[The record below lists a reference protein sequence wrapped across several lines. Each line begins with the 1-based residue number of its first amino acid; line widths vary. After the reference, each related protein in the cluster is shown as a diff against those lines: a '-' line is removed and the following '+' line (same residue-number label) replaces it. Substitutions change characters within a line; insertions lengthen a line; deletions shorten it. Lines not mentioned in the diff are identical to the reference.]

1 MVSGQDGNSSTNDA
15 AKKRTSTER
24 RIQNRKAQKAYRER
38 KRQRLE
44 ELESKVHALES
55 ASFIQ
60 LSTPQSIDNLDTIP
74 SQNVDASLNLFGD
87 SLIDH
92 SLPTFSSTAAALTE
106 ASAWNDSEMWLD
118 PVQLENNLEINHG
131 SNDMEE
137 PSTVRS
143 TYTPAYSSSTTQNT
157 SSSMTDGK
165 VIRVS
170 RPTGNM
176 MSFRPRVL
184 RELYLSLP
192 KTTRDELH
200 QLAKAGDFSFVDV
213 IKSQLGL
220 GNSLSSQSPRQK
232 TLDSTYCPYRNVLH
246 IARFSYFAALFA
258 NFGSLGFDFSL
269 FLDEA
274 SVSPFV
280 GRSDLDDTDVPSS
293 LRPLASQRSVS
304 HHPYIDSLPFPEF
317 RRRALAALSTDP
329 PLLDEDD
336 LCIDLMLNDGLVCWG
351 STNDNGMDRGT
362 PWDSRSWEAKG
373 WFLRKWWWLV
383 GGQDGELWQS
393 STWWASQR
401 GEKILTRERNT
412 EGKDIAVGV

>member
-1 MVSGQDGNSSTNDA
+1 MVSGQDSVVSNASTNPV
-15 AKKRTSTER
+15 AKKQTSTER

-38 KRQRLE
+38 RRQKLQ
-44 ELESKVHALES
+44 ELQNKVYALES

-60 LSTPQSIDNLDTIP
+60 LSTPQSIDNLDIIP
-74 SQNVDASLNLFGD
+74 SQNIDASLDLFRD
-87 SLIDH
+87 AFIDG
-92 SLPTFSSTAAALTE
+92 SLPAFSNTTAGLTE
-106 ASAWNDSEMWLD
+106 ASAWNEGEMWLN
-118 PVQLENNLEINHG
+118 PVQLESNMEINHG

-137 PSTVRS
+137 PSSVRS

-157 SSSMTDGK
+157 SSSITDGK

-213 IKSQLGL
+213 IKSNLGPA
-220 GNSLSSQSPRQK
+220 NNPSSQGPRQR
-232 TLDSTYCPYRNVLH
+232 TLEDSTYCPYRNVLH

-258 NFGSLGFDFSL
+258 NFSSLGFDFSL

-280 GRSDLDDTDVPSS
+280 GRSDLDDTIVPSS

-351 STNDNGMDRGT
+351 STNENGMDR
-362 PWDSRSWEAKG
+362 
-373 WFLRKWWWLV
+373 
-383 GGQDGELWQS
+383 
-393 STWWASQR
+393 
-401 GEKILTRERNT
+401 
-412 EGKDIAVGV
+412 